1 MTWLNHP
8 DPDGDFDPDPALTLP
23 LTSAHRGWLRAGHG
37 HAAAPLEMS
46 VRANAALGT
55 KTRVTAHAIKR
66 IALEYLNKYN

>member
-1 MTWLNHP
+1 M
-8 DPDGDFDPDPALTLP
+8 
-23 LTSAHRGWLRAGHG
+23 TSAHRGWLRAGHG